1 VSSPKGRAS
10 RETGKRPERRSGRH
24 PHAERVVVRLTEP
37 AVDDL
42 EGLNER
48 NPQAVRWAL
57 KKMLLLER
65 NPEAG
70 EALHR
75 ELIGWRKLVVGNRDW
90 RVVWRV
96 TFDESGKVIVDVAEV
111 WAVGVRSEGEVYAE
125 MRSRVA
131 SLPRTPKTVALSD
144 IVERLG
150 KVAEEFDVTPEPT
163 REEVPDWLIN
173 LLVST
178 VGLPQS
184 EVEQM
189 SLQEAVDIWG
199 EWQSRPQ

>member
-1 VSSPKGRAS
+1 
-10 RETGKRPERRSGRH
+10 
-24 PHAERVVVRLTEP
+24 VVVRLTEP

-70 EALHR
+70 EELHK
-75 ELIGWRKLVVGNRDW
+75 ELVGWRKLVVGNRDW

-96 TFDESGKVIVDVAEV
+96 TFDESGGVAVDVAEV
-111 WAVGVRSEGEVYAE
+111 WAVRARSEGEVYAE
-125 MRSRVA
+125 MQSLVA
-131 SLPRTPKTVALSD
+131 SLPRTPQTVALSD
-144 IVERLG
+144 VVERLG
-150 KVAEEFDVTPEPT
+150 KVAEEFDVTPEPI

-173 LLVST
+173 LLVNT
-178 VGLPQS
+178 VGLPRS

-189 SLQEAVDIWG
+189 SLHEAVDTWG
-199 EWQSRPQ
+199 EWQTQPR